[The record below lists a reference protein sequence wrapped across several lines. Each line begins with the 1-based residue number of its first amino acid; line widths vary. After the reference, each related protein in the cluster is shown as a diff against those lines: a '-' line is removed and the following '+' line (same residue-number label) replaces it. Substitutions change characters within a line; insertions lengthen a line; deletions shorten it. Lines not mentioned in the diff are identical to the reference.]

1 MNTYNFIYT
10 VDSVEQQTEVQ
21 ANNNIEAWEIIE
33 RMVPKASKIILVK

>member
-10 VDSVEQQTEVQ
+10 VNSAEYQTEVN

-33 RMVPKASKIILVK
+33 RIAPKASKIILVK